1 MSAAFP
7 VPTATCQTCY
17 YVSML
22 GPTAQVKGLFL
33 FSDDDVASFGPCV
46 SDLRESFHRSA
57 GHDVRPFASL
67 RAVQS

>member
-1 MSAAFP
+1 
-7 VPTATCQTCY
+7 
-17 YVSML
+17 ML